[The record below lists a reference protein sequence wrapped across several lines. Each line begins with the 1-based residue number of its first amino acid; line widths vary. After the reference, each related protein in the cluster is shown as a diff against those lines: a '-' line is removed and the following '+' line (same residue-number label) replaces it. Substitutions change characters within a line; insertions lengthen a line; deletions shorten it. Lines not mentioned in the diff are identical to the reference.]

1 MTSQIDTPVA
11 ILPKRQIPW
20 GKLLLGTALLTLLAG
35 GAVLGSVIPLNQ
47 VDWFGILQ
55 GRRFDDVMME
65 GLGKRLTRPYQI
77 LVLGVDRVLDAP
89 PGSREV
95 FNGRSDSI
103 FLMRFDPVKRQISL
117 LSIPRDTQVS
127 IPQNGRQKVNAANVI
142 GGVELAQAVV
152 SETLNGVVIDRYVRL
167 DTSALAELV
176 DAVGGVEVNVPKRMK
191 YKDNT
196 QKLNIDLYPGKQTLN
211 GVQAEGFARFRNDN
225 EGDIGRMKRQQV
237 VLQAIKAKLN
247 NPLTVFHVP
256 RLMAVMQNHV
266 DTNLSQDEIK
276 AIVAFS
282 MSLKPNQI
290 KTNSLKGRVSYPDEF
305 RYSYWITN
313 QEFIDEAINRK
324 FAVQEPSQSSQ

>member
-1 MTSQIDTPVA
+1 
-11 ILPKRQIPW
+11 
-20 GKLLLGTALLTLLAG
+20 
-35 GAVLGSVIPLNQ
+35 VIPLNQ

>member
-1 MTSQIDTPVA
+1 MTTQIDTPVA
-11 ILPKRQIPW
+11 ILPKRKFPW
-20 GKLLLGTALLTLLAG
+20 GKIFLSTICLTALAG
-35 GAVLGSVIPLNQ
+35 GAVLASVVPLNQ
-47 VDWFGILQ
+47 VDWLGVLQ
-55 GRRFDDVMME
+55 GRRFDDVLME
-65 GLGKRLTRPYQI
+65 GLGKRLNRPYQI

-89 PGSREV
+89 AGSKEV
-95 FNGRSDSI
+95 FNGRSDSMV
-103 FLMRFDPVKRQISL
+103 LMRFDPVKKQVNL
-117 LSIPRDTQVS
+117 LSIPRDTLVA
-127 IPQNGRQKVNAANVI
+127 IPQNGRQKINAANVI
-142 GGVELAQAVV
+142 GGAQLAQDVV
-152 SETLNGVVIDRYVRL
+152 SATLNDVVIDRYVRL

-176 DAVGGVEVNVPKRMK
+176 DAVGGVEVTVPKRMK

-225 EGDIGRMKRQQV
+225 EGDIGRIKRQQM

-247 NPLTVFHVP
+247 NPLTVFQVP
-256 RLMAVMQNHV
+256 RLMALMQNHL

-305 RYSYWITN
+305 RYSYWITS
-313 QEFIDEAINRK
+313 QQFIDEAINQK
-324 FAVQEPSQSSQ
+324 FTVKEPNP